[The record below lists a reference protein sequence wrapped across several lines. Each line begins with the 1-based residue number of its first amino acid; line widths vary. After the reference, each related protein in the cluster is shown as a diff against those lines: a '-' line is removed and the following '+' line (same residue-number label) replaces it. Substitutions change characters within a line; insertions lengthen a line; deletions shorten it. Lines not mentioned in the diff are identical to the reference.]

1 MMTKLAIHGGTPVR
15 TTPFPTYNTIG
26 DAEKRAV
33 MEVLDSGVL
42 SGFMATWGD
51 AFYGGPKVRQL
62 EAEWAAYFGVK
73 HAISVNSATSGL
85 YAAVGAARIQPGD
98 EVIVT
103 PYSMIASATAAVV
116 YGGIPVF
123 ADIDEDIFCITPES
137 IRANITPHTKAII
150 VVDLFGHPAD
160 MDEIMQIAEEH
171 NLVVIE
177 DAAQAIGAT
186 YKGRYAG
193 TLGHIGVY
201 SLNYHKQ
208 IHCGEGGV
216 VVTDDDDLA
225 ERVRL
230 IRNHAEVV
238 VGDAGVGDIT
248 NMIGYNYRMGEME
261 AAIAIEQLKKLR
273 KLNLKRVDRARY
285 LDDRLFHLMGITI
298 PASYFS
304 VWHAYY
310 LYAMRYNADIVGVP
324 RSEFVAAVRAEG
336 VPLWEGY
343 VKPIYREPLYRNC
356 RHDCPVTERMHFE
369 ELVYTNCIHVNIT
382 RTDLDDFCEAIRK
395 VYEYYG
401 RA

>member
-1 MMTKLAIHGGTPVR
+1 M
-15 TTPFPTYNTIG
+15 
-26 DAEKRAV
+26 
-33 MEVLDSGVL
+33 
-42 SGFMATWGD
+42 
-51 AFYGGPKVRQL
+51 
-62 EAEWAAYFGVK
+62 
-73 HAISVNSATSGL
+73 
-85 YAAVGAARIQPGD
+85 
-98 EVIVT
+98 
-103 PYSMIASATAAVV
+103 
-116 YGGIPVF
+116 F

-137 IRANITPHTKAII
+137 IRANITPHTKATI

-160 MDEIMQIAEEH
+160 MDEIMAIAEEH

-216 VVTDDDDLA
+216 VVTDDDGLA

-273 KLNLKRVDRARY
+273 KLNLNRLYRAHY

-298 PASYFS
+298 PVSYFS

-310 LYAMRYNADIVGVP
+310 LYAMKYNADIVGVP

-343 VKPIYREPLYRNC
+343 VKPIYREPLCRNC

-369 ELVYTNCIHVNIT
+369 ELVYTNIIHPGVT
-382 RTDLDDFCEAIRK
+382 RADLDDFVNAITK
-395 VYEYYG
+395 VYEG
-401 RA
+401 LRHG

>member
-225 ERVRL
+225 DRVRL

-369 ELVYTNCIHVNIT
+369 ELVYTNCIHANIT